1 MIALFFLFV
10 CPINLEPKSKT
21 AYNVHWVTV

>member
-21 AYNVHWVTV
+21 AYNVH